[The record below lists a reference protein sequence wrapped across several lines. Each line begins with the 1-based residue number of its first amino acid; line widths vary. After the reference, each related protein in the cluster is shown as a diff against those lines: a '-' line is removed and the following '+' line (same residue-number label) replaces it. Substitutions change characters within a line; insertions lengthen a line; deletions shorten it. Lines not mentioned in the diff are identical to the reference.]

1 MVNVIWLGVPPAQ
14 VQPRVDVVVDVDVVV
29 VVGSG
34 SVVVVLPGRRV
45 VLVVLVV
52 VVVAS
57 VLVVVVVDVVVVLAG
72 HGYIDPLA
80 LSNRVMR
87 DVPVAF

>member
-1 MVNVIWLGVPPAQ
+1 MNVIWLGVPPAH

-34 SVVVVLPGRRV
+34 SVVVVLPSRRV

-52 VVVAS
+52 LEVVDV
-57 VLVVVVVDVVVVLAG
+57 VLVVVVVVLAG
-72 HGYIDPLA
+72 HGYIDALA
-80 LSNRVMR
+80 LSNCVMT
-87 DVPVAF
+87 DEPVAF